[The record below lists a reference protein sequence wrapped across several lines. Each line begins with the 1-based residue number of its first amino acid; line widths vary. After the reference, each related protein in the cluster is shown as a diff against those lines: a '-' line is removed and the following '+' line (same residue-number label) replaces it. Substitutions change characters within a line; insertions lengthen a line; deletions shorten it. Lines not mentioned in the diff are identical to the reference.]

1 MTKVSTTKGWLM
13 SDNTPTPA
21 ATPRKSSAPATKST
35 PAKKAAPAAKATPAE
50 KTAAVT
56 KSAPESPRVSPYA
69 GFTPLSPS
77 DEKLWSALIQL
88 SGLVLNFFGPLV
100 GYLLLRQRGPFVRE
114 HSVSAL
120 NWQLSLLIYYFVG
133 YILSLVLV
141 GFVIL
146 GAAAVLNIV
155 FIILAT
161 MHAHRGQLYVYPLSI
176 KFLRA

>member
-1 MTKVSTTKGWLM
+1 M
-13 SDNTPTPA
+13 SNTTPA
-21 ATPRKSSAPATKST
+21 SPRAKAAPKPATKPAAKSATKSPAKSSAAASTSAT
-35 PAKKAAPAAKATPAE
+35 KAAPE
-50 KTAAVT
+50 
-56 KSAPESPRVSPYA
+56 APRISPYA

-120 NWQLSLLIYYFVG
+120 NWQLSLVIYYFVG
-133 YILSLVLV
+133 YVLTLVLV
-141 GFVIL
+141 GWLVL
-146 GAAAVLNIV
+146 AAAAVLNIV
-155 FIILAT
+155 FSILAT

-176 KFLRA
+176 KFIRA

>member
-1 MTKVSTTKGWLM
+1 M
-13 SDNTPTPA
+13 SDI
-21 ATPRKSSAPATKST
+21 
-35 PAKKAAPAAKATPAE
+35 TPAE
-50 KTAAVT
+50 KATPSKKATSPAKAT
-56 KSAPESPRVSPYA
+56 TPAQATPEAPRVSPYA

-155 FIILAT
+155 FSIIAA
-161 MHAHRGQLYVYPLSI
+161 MHAHRGQLYVYPLAI

>member
-1 MTKVSTTKGWLM
+1 M
-13 SDNTPTPA
+13 SDITPA
-21 ATPRKSSAPATKST
+21 PAASARKS
-35 PAKKAAPAAKATPAE
+35 AAPAAKAAPLA
-50 KTAAVT
+50 KTA
-56 KSAPESPRVSPYA
+56 PEAPRVSPYA
-69 GFTPLSPS
+69 GFTPMSPS

-88 SGLVLNFFGPLV
+88 SGLVLNFFGPFV

-155 FIILAT
+155 FSILAA
-161 MHAHRGQLYVYPLSI
+161 MHAHRGQLYVYPLAI

>member
-1 MTKVSTTKGWLM
+1 M
-13 SDNTPTPA
+13 SDNTPTPEA
-21 ATPRKSSAPATKST
+21 STRKSAV
-35 PAKKAAPAAKATPAE
+35 PAAKATPSA
-50 KTAAVT
+50 KAAPLA
-56 KSAPESPRVSPYA
+56 KAAPEAPRVSPYA
-69 GFTPLSPS
+69 GFTPLSQS

-155 FIILAT
+155 FSILAA
-161 MHAHRGQLYVYPLSI
+161 MHAHRGQLYVYPLAI

>member
-1 MTKVSTTKGWLM
+1 M
-13 SDNTPTPA
+13 SDNTP
-21 ATPRKSSAPATKST
+21 
-35 PAKKAAPAAKATPAE
+35 AKKATPAT
-50 KTAAVT
+50 KATTVKAASPAT
-56 KSAPESPRVSPYA
+56 KATPAAQATPDAPRVSPYA

-120 NWQLSLLIYYFVG
+120 NWQLSLLIYYVVG

-155 FIILAT
+155 FSIMAAI
-161 MHAHRGQLYVYPLSI
+161 HAHRGQLYVYPLAI

>member
-1 MTKVSTTKGWLM
+1 M
-13 SDNTPTPA
+13 SDNTPTPEA
-21 ATPRKSSAPATKST
+21 STRKA
-35 PAKKAAPAAKATPAE
+35 AAPAAKATPSA
-50 KTAAVT
+50 KAAPLA
-56 KSAPESPRVSPYA
+56 KAAPEAPRVSPYA

-155 FIILAT
+155 FSILAA
-161 MHAHRGQLYVYPLSI
+161 MHAHRGQLYVYPLAI

>member
-1 MTKVSTTKGWLM
+1 M
-13 SDNTPTPA
+13 SDNTP
-21 ATPRKSSAPATKST
+21 
-35 PAKKAAPAAKATPAE
+35 AKKATPAT
-50 KTAAVT
+50 KATTVKAASPAT
-56 KSAPESPRVSPYA
+56 KATPSAQAAPDAPRVSPYA

-120 NWQLSLLIYYFVG
+120 NWQLSLLIYYVVG

-155 FIILAT
+155 FSIMAA
-161 MHAHRGQLYVYPLSI
+161 MHAHRGQLYVYPLAI

>member
-1 MTKVSTTKGWLM
+1 M
-13 SDNTPTPA
+13 SDNTPAPA
-21 ATPRKSSAPATKST
+21 ASTRKSAT
-35 PAKKAAPAAKATPAE
+35 PAAKAAPLA
-50 KTAAVT
+50 KA
-56 KSAPESPRVSPYA
+56 APEAPRVSPYA

-155 FIILAT
+155 FSIIAA
-161 MHAHRGQLYVYPLSI
+161 MHAHRGQLYVYPLAI

>member
-1 MTKVSTTKGWLM
+1 MKGWLM
-13 SDNTPTPA
+13 SDNTSAPTPA
-21 ATPRKSSAPATKST
+21 ARKST
-35 PAKKAAPAAKATPAE
+35 APAAKVAAKTATKVAPKTPARA
-50 KTAAVT
+50 T
-56 KSAPESPRVSPYA
+56 SANTPEAPRVSPYA

-120 NWQLSLLIYYFVG
+120 NWQLSLVIYYFVG
-133 YILSLVLV
+133 YVLTLVLV
-141 GFVIL
+141 GWLVL
-146 GAAAVLNIV
+146 AAAAVLNIV
-155 FIILAT
+155 FSILAA

-176 KFLRA
+176 KFIRA

>member
-1 MTKVSTTKGWLM
+1 M
-13 SDNTPTPA
+13 SDTTPIPA
-21 ATPRKSSAPATKST
+21 STPRKSSTSVTKAAPV
-35 PAKKAAPAAKATPAE
+35 KKAAPAAKATPSA
-50 KTAAVT
+50 KA
-56 KSAPESPRVSPYA
+56 APEAPRVSPYA

-155 FIILAT
+155 FSIMAA
-161 MHAHRGQLYVYPLSI
+161 MHAHRGQLYVYPLAI

>member
-1 MTKVSTTKGWLM
+1 M
-13 SDNTPTPA
+13 SDTTPA
-21 ATPRKSSAPATKST
+21 PKAARRKSSAAAAQATPKVAPKSASKT
-35 PAKKAAPAAKATPAE
+35 PAKASTTVAAEA
-50 KTAAVT
+50 
-56 KSAPESPRVSPYA
+56 PRVSPYA

-120 NWQLSLLIYYFVG
+120 NWQLSVLIYYFVG
-133 YILSLVLV
+133 YILSLVIV
-141 GFVIL
+141 GYLIL
-146 GAAAVLNIV
+146 AAAAVLNIV
-155 FIILAT
+155 FSIMAA
-161 MHAHRGQLYVYPLSI
+161 MHAHRGQLYAYPLAI

>member
-1 MTKVSTTKGWLM
+1 M
-13 SDNTPTPA
+13 SDNAPA
-21 ATPRKSSAPATKST
+21 KKATPATKAT
-35 PAKKAAPAAKATPAE
+35 PAKKAASAAKATTPAQS
-50 KTAAVT
+50 V
-56 KSAPESPRVSPYA
+56 PEAPRVSPYA
-69 GFTPLSPS
+69 GFTPLNPS

-155 FIILAT
+155 FSIMAA
-161 MHAHRGQLYVYPLSI
+161 MHAHRGQLYVYPLAI

>member
-1 MTKVSTTKGWLM
+1 M
-13 SDNTPTPA
+13 SDI
-21 ATPRKSSAPATKST
+21 
-35 PAKKAAPAAKATPAE
+35 TPAE
-50 KTAAVT
+50 KATPSKKATSPAKAT
-56 KSAPESPRVSPYA
+56 TPAQATPEAPRVSPYA

-155 FIILAT
+155 FSILAA
-161 MHAHRGQLYVYPLSI
+161 MHAHRGQLYVYPLAI